1 MLRYAKSYAVFAI
14 AVAVAH
20 APAFAASEPCACKHL
35 ESVQQELENAQ
46 YEAKF
51 FADLSKR
58 LDAVEKKQ
66 ADLNKNQPTHRDSGR
81 SVLAT
86 SANERSAIMGKE
98 FRLPHKVKG
107 YSGPASV
114 EVQPGTCKNN
124 QADLDA
130 LSRGSSCKE
139 IGDISLAHEAQH
151 RTLCEQMGK
160 DKYWARLPS
169 AIAGEEAQRYADQ
182 AKAMRALLKKVID
195 GGKMRVS
202 EETEVTTT
210 GQGYSATYFYS
221 TAPFDLSGKSSPGAD
236 QWTLKGD
243 GKRTGV
249 IKRVAFPGVQCTPF
263 GQLND
268 KQTGTLTLDGLS
280 MGLIVEHTSQSG
292 DIGMKCRVGKQEGSG
307 MSMRPQGEVG
317 AGEVFK
323 DERVRLMTEFVQDVA
338 KMDFAK
344 ALARGGISASG
355 YSKTRVEL
363 VCPAK

>member
-1 MLRYAKSYAVFAI
+1 MPKHAMPYIVFAI
-14 AVAVAH
+14 AAAVAS

-35 ESVQQELENAQ
+35 ESVQQELENAL

-66 ADLNKNQPTHRDSGR
+66 TDLNKNHPTHPDSGR

-86 SANERSAIMGKE
+86 SANERVAIMGKE

-107 YSGPASV
+107 YTGPTSV
-114 EVQPGTCKNN
+114 EVLQGTCKNN

-130 LSRGSSCKE
+130 LSKGSSCKE

-151 RTLCEQMGK
+151 RALCEQMGK

-169 AIAGEEAQRYADQ
+169 VIAAEEAQRYADQ

-195 GGKMRVS
+195 GGTMRIG

-210 GQGYSATYFYS
+210 GQGFSATYFYS
-221 TAPFDLSGKSSPGAD
+221 TPPFDLSGKSSPGAD

-243 GKRTGV
+243 GKRSGV
-249 IKRVAFPGVQCTPF
+249 IKRVTFPGMQCTPF
-263 GQLND
+263 GQLSD
-268 KQTGTLTLDGLS
+268 KNTGTLTLDGLS
-280 MGLIVEHTSQSG
+280 MRLIVEHTSQAG
-292 DIGMKCRVGKQEGSG
+292 EIGMKCRVGKQQGSG

-323 DERVRLMTEFVQDVA
+323 DERVRLMTEVVQDVA
-338 KMDFAK
+338 NMDFAK
-344 ALARGGISASG
+344 ALARGGMSASG

-363 VCPAK
+363 VCPAR